1 MLKQSDH
8 GGSADRVYQ
17 RVRTARLLGYT
28 RFMKHI
34 IDPEGARL
42 PIKLDETSNGEFE
55 PVPLSPTNRAG
66 NQLAHQAAA
75 ENAKRLGI
83 SRRDFLVS
91 ACGAAS
97 TLLAFNA
104 ANAAA
109 GKRGGLFELEAEA
122 ALEPQLAQAKLG
134 GKGEFIFDV
143 QGHFVDPTGAWVKTA
158 PADAFKWSPKA
169 SCGLARQ
176 AGGRAYLN
184 CLGPDEFV
192 KDVFIDSDTDMMVLS
207 FVPSRRDSEP
217 LTIQA
222 ADAVRRI
229 VDRMEGSHRLLV
241 HGRVNPNQPGDLDS
255 MDELKERWKVS
266 AWKTYTQW
274 GTDGRGFFLSDDIG
288 TRFIERAR
296 ALDVKVICVHKG
308 LPFGKQSYEHS
319 QCSDIGV
326 VAKRFPDVSFLIYHS
341 GFVTGVPER
350 AYAEGGGRDGI
361 DTLIRS
367 LVENGVKPNSNVYA
381 ELGSTWRFLMRDP
394 DGAAHAIG
402 KLVKYCGENN
412 VLWGT
417 DSIWY
422 GSPQDQIQAFRTFQI
437 TPELRAKHGY
447 AEITPALRAKIF
459 GLNASRIYAISADE
473 IKKHTRADRIS
484 KERHAYRDHPEP
496 HYLTYGPKTRREFLS
511 LLGWN
516 GGSRA

>member
-1 MLKQSDH
+1 
-8 GGSADRVYQ
+8 
-17 RVRTARLLGYT
+17 
-28 RFMKHI
+28 MKHL
-34 IDPEGARL
+34 IDPEGRRL
-42 PIKLDETSNGEFE
+42 PIRLDTTSNGEFA
-55 PVPLSPTNRAG
+55 PVALSPANRVG
-66 NQLAHQAAA
+66 NRLAHEAASR
-75 ENAKRLGI
+75 NAKHLGLN
-83 SRRDFLVS
+83 RRAFLVS

-97 TLLAFNA
+97 TLLAFNL

-109 GKRGGLFELEAEA
+109 GKHGGFFDLEAEA
-122 ALEPQLAQAKLG
+122 ALETELAAAKLG

-143 QGHFVDPTGAWVKTA
+143 QGHFVDPTGAWVKAA

-169 SCGLARQ
+169 ACGLASKPGARS
-176 AGGRAYLN
+176 YLN
-184 CLGPDEFV
+184 CLGPDEFL
-192 KDVFIDSDTDMMVLS
+192 KDVFLDSDTDMMVLS

-229 VDRMEGSHRLLV
+229 VDRMEGTHRLLL
-241 HGRVNPNQPGDLDS
+241 HGRVNPNQAGDLEA
-255 MDELKERWKVS
+255 MDELKERWKVC

-274 GTDGRGFFLSDDIG
+274 GVDGRGFFLSDDVG
-288 TRFIERAR
+288 TRFIEKAR
-296 ALDVKVICVHKG
+296 ALGVKVICVHKG
-308 LPFGKQSYEHS
+308 LPFGRQSYEHS

-341 GFVTGVPER
+341 GFVTSVPER
-350 AYAEGGGRDGI
+350 PYSGRGANDGI

-367 LVENGVKPNSNVYA
+367 LVENEVKPNSNVYA

-394 DGAAHAIG
+394 DGAAHALG
-402 KLVKYCGENN
+402 KLLKYCGENN

-437 TPELRAKHGY
+437 SPELRAKHGY
-447 AEITPALRAKIF
+447 HEITPALRAKIF
-459 GLNASRIYAISADE
+459 GLNATRPYVISADE
-473 IKKHTRADRIS
+473 VKKHTRSDQIAR
-484 KERHAYRDHPEP
+484 ERLAYREHPEP
-496 HYLTYGPKTRREFLS
+496 HYLTYGPKTRREFLN
-511 LLGWN
+511 LLSWN